1 MATSPH
7 PDLPRILK
15 ALTLMTWELLGGK
28 TWSFK
33 SATSRG
39 LGGAASW
46 SPLLQSRAPSLLA
59 WGGSWGA
66 GDCSC
71 EASPPGQGWDG
82 AGVRVGKGRLVV

>member
-15 ALTLMTWELLGGK
+15 ALTLMTWELLGCK

-66 GDCSC
+66 GHSVTSAFISAIL
-71 EASPPGQGWDG
+71 ESDG
-82 AGVRVGKGRLVV
+82 EV